1 MTVQL
6 ADCRRLLEAYEA
18 HRPSVHNVEKLKF
31 NGVGDKDV
39 YNITAVFSDG
49 GRELIAGRV
58 ESRDNEQSE
67 VAFFAKQGGCWQL
80 LRDMPTFSLQD
91 PFVTH
96 VNGLLIFGGVDVF
109 ADRQGH
115 TRWRTVLY
123 KGKNVKSLVP
133 FFRGPDGMKDLRLS
147 QLRSGEILVLT
158 RPQGEKGGRGKIGFL
173 LLSSLS
179 ELTVKKIEDAPL
191 IDEHFTSDEWG
202 GANEIHQLENGK
214 VGVLGHVA
222 HFDETG
228 MRHYYSMIFILD
240 PKTGHHS
247 PLEIIATRRDFIDGP
262 AKREDL
268 QDIVFSGGA
277 IRKNA
282 KLILYA
288 GTSDTEAQRIVLND
302 PFEKYERADEP
313 AAVSG
318 SGF

>member
-6 ADCRRLLEAYEA
+6 ADCRRLLKAYEA
-18 HRPSVHNVEKLKF
+18 HRPAVHDVKKLKF
-31 NGVGDKDV
+31 TGVGDKDV
-39 YNITAVFSDG
+39 YNITAVFSDDG
-49 GRELIAGRV
+49 KKLIAGRV

-67 VAFFAKQGGCWQL
+67 VAFFEKHGDCWQFL
-80 LRDMPTFSLQD
+80 KDLPTFSLQD
-91 PFVTH
+91 PFVTRID
-96 VNGLLIFGGVDVF
+96 GLLIFGGVEVF
-109 ADRQGH
+109 TKDHGQ
-115 TRWRTVLY
+115 TMWRTVLY

-133 FFRGPDGMKDLRLS
+133 FFHGPDGMKDLRLS

-173 LLSSLS
+173 LLPSLS
-179 ELTVKKIEDAPL
+179 DLTVKKIEDAPL
-191 IDEHFTSDEWG
+191 IDEHFTGNEWG
-202 GANEIHQLENGK
+202 GANEIHQLGNGK

-222 HFDETG
+222 QFDQSG
-228 MRHYYSMIFILD
+228 KRHYYSMVFMLD
-240 PKTGHHS
+240 PQTGRHS

-268 QDIVFSGGA
+268 KDIVFSGGA
-277 IRKNA
+277 IRKDA

-318 SGF
+318 GGF